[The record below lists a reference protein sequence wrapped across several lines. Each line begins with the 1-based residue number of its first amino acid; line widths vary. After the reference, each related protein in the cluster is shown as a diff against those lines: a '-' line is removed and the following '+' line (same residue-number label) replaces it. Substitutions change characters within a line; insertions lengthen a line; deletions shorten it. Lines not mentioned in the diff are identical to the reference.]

1 MFREGSSRKI
11 VIENKLK
18 TKSSP
23 GYSFADKITFVVRVN
38 KATSHVTPMCT
49 DRDTRS
55 SSREY
60 DPIRFVL
67 IQMKYRLFPSYAVI
81 LFISNFNGYL
91 EDDIHT
97 HVI

>member
-1 MFREGSSRKI
+1 M
-11 VIENKLK
+11 IENKLK

-38 KATSHVTPMCT
+38 KATSHVT